1 MRNGGMTDHA
11 IPGRLAWPWSPIH
24 IVAIDVTHHQPSRA
38 SPPLRGCRLDR
49 ASGVGDGRA
58 RSHLVAIRLAVELTM
73 VVPH

>member
-38 SPPLRGCRLDR
+38 SPPC
-49 ASGVGDGRA
+49 AAVGWTV
-58 RSHLVAIRLAVELTM
+58 HLVSVTAGRDITLWRSGWRSS
-73 VVPH
+73 